1 MAEQATELKLIGGLF
16 RNQSKKGDVYYSG
29 KGEDGTQYVL
39 FRNAYWKEG
48 AEMGEISKSI
58 IMAFIRKVNRGILSI
73 YRRLMLVIEIFRAS
87 SEKSLKRVL
96 ALVRFF
102 GKFDGH

>member
-29 KGEDGTQYVL
+29 KGEDGTNYVL

-48 AEMGEISKSI
+48 ENKPY
-58 IMAFIRKVNRGILSI
+58 F
-73 YRRLMLVIEIFRAS
+73 RLMKKVPQGSAPS
-87 SEKSLKRVL
+87 KVQ
-96 ALVRFF
+96 
-102 GKFDGH
+102 D